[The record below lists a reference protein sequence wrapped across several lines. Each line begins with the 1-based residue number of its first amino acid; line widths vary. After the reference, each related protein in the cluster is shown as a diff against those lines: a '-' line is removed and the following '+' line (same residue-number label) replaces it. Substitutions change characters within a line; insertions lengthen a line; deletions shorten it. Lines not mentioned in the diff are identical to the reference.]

1 MITDKRVLKDF
12 VDHYMSTNTQDT
24 LRHKFSNTNVGEI
37 LFKTYSSYTIIIEVI
52 EALLEMTE
60 IEYKEKYVDNIIF
73 FERIS

>member
-12 VDHYMSTNTQDT
+12 VNHYMSTNTQDALT
-24 LRHKFSNTNVGEI
+24 NQFYNTNVGET

-52 EALLEMTE
+52 EALLEMTQ
-60 IEYKEKYVDNIIF
+60 IEYKEKHVGNIIF